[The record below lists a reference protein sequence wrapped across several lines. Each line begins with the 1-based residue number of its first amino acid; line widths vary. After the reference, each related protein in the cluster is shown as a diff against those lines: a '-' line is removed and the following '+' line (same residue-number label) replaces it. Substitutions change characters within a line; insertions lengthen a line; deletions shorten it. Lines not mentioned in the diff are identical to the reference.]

1 MMRVGDCLGRRCNS
15 AHLHQK
21 KIKMLKE
28 RENSEYKKFYFE
40 RCLKMGISNLYIME
54 HMRRYCTD
62 FWNRLSSLF
71 LMGVYLDSTG
81 QLVDKWRIRG

>member
-28 RENSEYKKFYFE
+28 RENSEDKEIYFE
-40 RCLKMGISNLYIME
+40 RCLKMGISSLYIVE

-71 LMGVYLDSTG
+71 LRGVYLDSTG
-81 QLVDKWRIRG
+81 QLVDKRRIRG

>member
-28 RENSEYKKFYFE
+28 RENSEDFE
-40 RCLKMGISNLYIME
+40 KCLKMGISSLHNME
-54 HMRRYCTD
+54 FMRRYCTD

-71 LMGVYLDSTG
+71 LRGVYLDSTG
-81 QLVDKWRIRG
+81 QLVDKRRIRG